1 MHCAISDE
9 EVLLT
14 SPGLGWGLTG
24 SRAWLVLL
32 QIALLSKNM
41 QLGALQAGTV
51 YLRNREKQVSQAN
64 CTGQGRRHG
73 VKGEA

>member
-1 MHCAISDE
+1 MGTDREQGMACALANSFAFQE
-9 EVLLT
+9 H
-14 SPGLGWGLTG
+14 
-24 SRAWLVLL
+24 A
-32 QIALLSKNM
+32 Q

-64 CTGQGRRHG
+64 GTGQGRRHG

>member
-1 MHCAISDE
+1 MACALANSFAFQE
-9 EVLLT
+9 H
-14 SPGLGWGLTG
+14 
-24 SRAWLVLL
+24 A
-32 QIALLSKNM
+32 Q

-64 CTGQGRRHG
+64 GTGQGRRHG